1 MTLQLR
7 QTKDISDED
16 FEGFSERIVI
26 DAPDLDPTELEPV
39 GDITQDAAQGTKRR
53 PLAAMKRAEA
63 PVAAARKRRARSKS
77 AKENPF
83 VLDAELL
90 LENFMKAALLRHQGD
105 ADTAKLLVNLVREI
119 RRVLAMPLRHLLTG
133 DETSTIEAALLILV
147 SVSFLLR
154 CISLKR
160 VDAYLALHLPK
171 YLEERLRHK
180 AGCAERTASPAE
192 STRSGSSF
200 STHFSTHS
208 ASKSRAENAPLDR
221 HDLPERVTTALR
233 LSQAARL
240 SDVEAAHVV
249 ADLFKDAKTLARQV
263 ARENDEHL
271 RALARAKALGDTREV
286 RRLAARIRSHGLG
299 TGVAAARL
307 LESPNFA
314 VNDKQTVASLASA
327 RPSLASTPLDVIE
340 DGHLVPK
347 SVRLA
352 LGILTHVLRFAGPI
366 PDRIDELLLEIAAE
380 NGLVDEALERGASIR
395 RNGAPIL
402 FIDELTTLTRK
413 LVFDIWREERRI
425 AVVYASAD
433 RPVENPFASLRIPFL
448 CDRRRQL
455 THAYGIRTIPT
466 LAEPI
471 VGGVRLT
478 AATGFADLR
487 HGDPVAVPAWLRTF
501 AQMGAIRRWT
511 AKSYDKRFLT
521 TLERRVSIAA
531 DSMTVK
537 ERRVF
542 FENILLLIDHP
553 VEENEAKL
561 PVSARELDALK
572 AARETFTNDIVR
584 LRRLV
589 NRALLS
595 LEGRK

>member
-1 MTLQLR
+1 MYQFR
-7 QTKDISDED
+7 
-16 FEGFSERIVI
+16 GF
-26 DAPDLDPTELEPV
+26 
-39 GDITQDAAQGTKRR
+39 TQKANTALNLAMEAAQDMGHNYVGTEHI
-53 PLAAMKRAEA
+53 LLGLI
-63 PVAAARKRRARSKS
+63 
-77 AKENPF
+77 KE
-83 VLDAELL
+83 
-90 LENFMKAALLRHQGD
+90 
-105 ADTAKLLVNLVREI
+105 
-119 RRVLAMPLRHLLTG
+119 
-133 DETSTIEAALLILV
+133 
-147 SVSFLLR
+147 
-154 CISLKR
+154 
-160 VDAYLALHLPK
+160 
-171 YLEERLRHK
+171 
-180 AGCAERTASPAE
+180 
-192 STRSGSSF
+192 GS
-200 STHFSTHS
+200 
-208 ASKSRAENAPLDR
+208 
-221 HDLPERVTTALR
+221 
-233 LSQAARL
+233 
-240 SDVEAAHVV
+240 
-249 ADLFKDAKTLARQV
+249 
-263 ARENDEHL
+263 
-271 RALARAKALGDTREV
+271 
-286 RRLAARIRSHGLG
+286 
-299 TGVAAARL
+299 GVAATA
-307 LESPNFA
+307 LEQCSVTEAAYEEKIKGVDGTGLKTELTPNDFTPRTKRVLKSA
-314 VNDKQTVASLASA
+314 MLASA
-327 RPSLASTPLDVIE
+327 RMGNSYVGTEHLLLAIISESDSYAVSILHELGVSENAVAQAVAGCLNNGNPENSYGEQENGGYAKQGDKKALDKFGRDLTQAAKNGEIDPVIGRE
-340 DGHLVPK
+340 KEIERVIQILSRRTKNNPVLIGEPGVGK
-347 SVRLA
+347 TAVVEGLA
-352 LGILTHVLRFAGPI
+352 
-366 PDRIDELLLEIAAE
+366 LEIAKGNVPEILKDKKVVSLDLTGMIAGAKYRGDFE
-380 NGLVDEALERGASIR
+380 ERIKAAIDEVKKSKDT
-395 RNGAPIL
+395 IL

-487 HGDPVAVPAWLRTF
+487 HGEPVAVPAWLRTF